1 MFQNLS
7 YPLGTMPGLQQDL
20 GSNSQV
26 LLNPFNAIL
35 PLGGDDNCFDINIIT
50 GPAGPQGP
58 AGPVGPQGETGP
70 AGLTGATGST
80 GATGATGATGPQG
93 LPGNPGL
100 LPVSFVTDSPYTPGT
115 DEYFL
120 ATDDGVEIILPITP
134 ATGRTYIVKDF
145 SGNAEANNIT
155 VSSAPD
161 TIDGELSKVINVNF
175 GSLTFVFNSVEWSV
189 V

>member
-7 YPLGTMPGLQQDL
+7 PPVGVMPLLQQDL
-20 GSNSQV
+20 GPLSQS
-26 LLNPFNAIL
+26 LLNPFGTIL
-35 PLGGDDNCFDINIIT
+35 PIGGDDNCFDINIIT
-50 GPAGPQGP
+50 GPAGPQG
-58 AGPVGPQGETGP
+58 ATGPTGLTGATGP
-70 AGLTGATGST
+70 AGLTGATGS
-80 GATGATGATGPQG
+80 GATGATGPQG

-145 SGNAEANNIT
+145 SGNAEANNII

-189 V
+189 I

>member
-7 YPLGTMPGLQQDL
+7 YPLGTMPGVQQDL

-35 PLGGDDNCFDINIIT
+35 PLGGDDNCFDINVIT
-50 GPAGPQGP
+50 GPAGPQG
-58 AGPVGPQGETGP
+58 ATGP
-70 AGLTGATGST
+70 TGLTGATGPA
-80 GATGATGATGPQG
+80 GATGSGATGLVGATGLRG

-100 LPVSFVTDSPYTPGT
+100 IPVSFVTDSPYTPGT

-120 ATDDGVEIILPITP
+120 ATDEGVEIVLPITP
-134 ATGRTYIVKDF
+134 DTGRTYIVKDF
-145 SGNAEANNIT
+145 SGNAEINNIT

-161 TIDGELSKVINVNF
+161 TIDGETSKVINVNF
-175 GSLTFVFNSVEWSV
+175 GSLTFVFNSIEWSAV
-189 V
+189 